1 MIVNFPQILEITSGF
16 TLEGT
21 RKEREDIIMS
31 DVKELEMPV
40 VEGQVEEAVDTAEE
54 ITTPTNTSGMDLM
67 SMVKNIDEIGN
78 AMEMQRQLVD
88 ARGRLKELCLL
99 MEIGE
104 DDMEFLHNNMSNRKY
119 ADSELKFLLKDL
131 DSINANFFTRED
143 GTIIKVKNVQA
154 SLGES
159 EFTVK
164 RDLVT
169 YLVSFYSME
178 QDVLKDINEINQEI
192 KDFYSEDISS
202 MCAQVANSLKSS
214 IKTRRE
220 EAYALEDGDAKSK
233 RLKLLS
239 VMENAYTFQALLDV
253 IERHPSIVANTIMDI
268 GKPENV
274 KETGARYQK
283 KLQQGRVASTLY
295 STIND
300 DVNKS
305 LEKQFLCQDDY
316 VEGYENLFAFCLIRF
331 FSREDWSSKT
341 AYTKEMH
348 NATVIV
354 LTSMLSG
361 NLNHEF
367 RDEVATNIAKVWKR
381 FKDYLTK

>member
-1 MIVNFPQILEITSGF
+1 
-16 TLEGT
+16 
-21 RKEREDIIMS
+21 MS
-31 DVKELEMPV
+31 EVTELQTHVSNEQV
-40 VEGQVEEAVDTAEE
+40 DAETNVEATEET
-54 ITTPTNTSGMDLM
+54 TTPVSSGMDLM
-67 SMVKNIDEIGN
+67 GMVKNIDEIRN

-88 ARGRLKELCLL
+88 ARGRLEELCLL
-99 MEIGE
+99 MEIGK
-104 DDMEFLHNNMSNRKY
+104 DDMEFLHTNMSNKTY
-119 ADSELKFLLKDL
+119 TESELKFLLKDL
-131 DSINANFFTRED
+131 DSINANFFTRDD

-169 YLVSFYSME
+169 YLISFYSME
-178 QDVLKDINEINQEI
+178 QDVLKDINAINQEI

-214 IKTRRE
+214 LKTRRE
-220 EAYALEDGDAKSK
+220 EADAMEDCEAKTK

-239 VMENAYTFQALLDV
+239 VMENAYTFRALLDT
-253 IERHPSIVANTIMDI
+253 IDRYPSIVANTIADI

-300 DVNKS
+300 DINKS
-305 LEKQFLCQDDY
+305 LEKQFLCSDDY

-331 FSREDWSSKT
+331 FSREDWVSKT

-361 NLNHEF
+361 NLDREF
-367 RDEVATNIAKVWKR
+367 RDEVAANISKVWKK